1 MPFSVEME
9 LDNGGT
15 VIFDN
20 VVSFIVEENP
30 EPSPDEVPEEGEV
43 EREGGGEIDGEEP
56 DLSVDK
62 NPMAAEDE
70 EENNLT
76 K

>member
-1 MPFSVEME
+1 MPFSVEMT

-30 EPSPDEVPEEGEV
+30 EPSPDEVPEEGEE
-43 EREGGGEIDGEEP
+43 EREGNDEP
-56 DLSVDK
+56 DLSETK
-62 NPMAAEDE
+62 NPMVDEE